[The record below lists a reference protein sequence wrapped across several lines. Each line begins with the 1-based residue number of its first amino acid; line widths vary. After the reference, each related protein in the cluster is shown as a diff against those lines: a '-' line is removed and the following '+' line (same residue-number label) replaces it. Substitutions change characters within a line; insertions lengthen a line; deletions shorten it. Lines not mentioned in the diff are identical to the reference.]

1 MWGNGAVHYLNIVL
15 AAGEEAEP
23 VSSGS
28 GLGIGAVALT
38 LMVALL
44 LMWMAYLF
52 VNSRRSRAAAHE
64 PAPPNQS
71 PGASDDELE
80 NKKLTRVL
88 RAALFGSILMAV
100 VMPWY
105 ALNEPDRQ
113 EAFAEA
119 TVEFDVEE
127 GAHRFSP
134 EGFACQN
141 CHGAEGVGGAV
152 LFVEPRSGVD
162 TSWAV
167 PSLNDVFFRYSEEEV
182 RHWIVFGRAGT
193 PMPATGLAG
202 GGAMTIQETDQI
214 IEYLHSIQIT
224 QEEAFAKS
232 SGTTDRALIKIV
244 GGEETT
250 QRLINFQMIQ
260 IEEVKNAPATLGV
273 VGGLPDAVKDLLQGP
288 GTCTDAS
295 AELVST
301 TCEQAGVDTDRDG
314 LSDETEKGLTEIAA
328 VAHDEL
334 AVINATVDAI
344 TYGFVQRPEYDV
356 WFDAFDAFTNGDPDL
371 DEAEALLGHL
381 ETDVLLLSV
390 VDERQDQFLEGL
402 ESGLAFLENSLD
414 QRLWEVD
421 FAEVAT
427 EMGVSEED
435 AELAVGLFNGYCAR
449 CHTAG
454 YSAGA
459 SFEQGPGT
467 GAWGPSLVDGR
478 AEVQFPLAQDQVRF
492 VVEGSQDSTQY
503 GVNGLGTGRMPS
515 FGGILSQTQI
525 ELIVK
530 YERTL

>member
-23 VSSGS
+23 AASGG

-38 LMVALL
+38 LVVALI

-52 VNSRRSRAAAHE
+52 VNSRRSKAAAHE
-64 PAPPNQS
+64 AAPPNQS

-100 VMPWY
+100 IMPWY
-105 ALNEPDRQ
+105 ALGEPDRQ

-119 TVEFDVEE
+119 TVESNVEE
-127 GAHRFSP
+127 GHFWYSP

-141 CHGAEGVGGAV
+141 CHGPEGVGGATE
-152 LFVEPRSGVD
+152 FVEQRSGVE

-167 PSLNDVFFRYSEEEV
+167 PSLNDVFFRYTEDEV
-182 RHWIVFGRAGT
+182 RHWVNYGRAGT
-193 PMPATGLAG
+193 PMPATGLVG
-202 GGAMTIQETDQI
+202 GGAMTIQEVDQVI
-214 IEYLHSIQIT
+214 AYLRSIQIT

-232 SGTTDRALIKIV
+232 PGTADRALTQIE
-244 GGEETT
+244 GGEEST

-260 IEEVKNAPATLGV
+260 IEEVNNAPATLAA
-273 VGGLPDAVKDLLQGP
+273 VGDFPDDIKDLFQGA
-288 GTCTDAS
+288 GTCTGAS
-295 AELVST
+295 AELVNST
-301 TCEQAGVDTDRDG
+301 CDQPGADTDRDG
-314 LSDETEKGLTEIAA
+314 LSDEAEKGLTEIAA
-328 VAHDEL
+328 VSFAEL
-334 AVINATVDAI
+334 AVINAVAGEI

-356 WFDAFDAFTNGDPDL
+356 RFDPFDAFTNGDADL
-371 DEAEALLGHL
+371 DAAETLLGNL

-402 ESGLAFLENSLD
+402 ESGLAYLEDSLE
-414 QRLWEVD
+414 QQLWNVD
-421 FAEVAT
+421 FAEIASD
-427 EMGVSEED
+427 MGVSEED
-435 AELAVGLFNGYCAR
+435 AELAVGLFNGNCAR

-459 SFEQGPGT
+459 SFEQGAGT

-478 AEVQFPLAQDQVRF
+478 SEVQFPEMEDQVTF
-492 VVEGSQDSTQY
+492 VIEGSEDAKQY

-515 FGGILSQTQI
+515 FGGILSQSQI
-525 ELIVK
+525 ELIVT